1 MSLSPLNR
9 STLKVSALCTKWLI
23 LLRHW
28 NGWTVQTS
36 AWLAGQNQCDC
47 RIKHA
52 NKQQRVNVRD
62 ERVVYIY
69 IYICVCVCVSMVEPV
84 KRLYRLQCR
93 GGNYVASLDSNQAI
107 FPFIKRQNLSLSL
120 IIIKTVT
127 HRQRVKLQFWSLH
140 DFPRKT
146 NQIKTPFQIKLHL
159 FSSFKEQF
167 QSLQAWCHRVQ

>member
-62 ERVVYIY
+62 ERAVYIY
-69 IYICVCVCVSMVEPV
+69 IYVCVCVSMVEPV

-120 IIIKTVT
+120 SHHHQNCHTQTASQTSVLIIAWFSM
-127 HRQRVKLQFWSLH
+127 Q
-140 DFPRKT
+140 
-146 NQIKTPFQIKLHL
+146 NQPN
-159 FSSFKEQF
+159 
-167 QSLQAWCHRVQ
+167 